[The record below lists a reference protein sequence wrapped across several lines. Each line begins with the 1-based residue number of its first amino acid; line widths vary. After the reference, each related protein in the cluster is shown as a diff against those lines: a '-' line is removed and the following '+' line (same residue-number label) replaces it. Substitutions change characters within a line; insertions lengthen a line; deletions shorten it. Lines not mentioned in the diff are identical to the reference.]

1 MAEGGLPLP
10 AAFGQKR
17 LQIAIKLLAIN
28 SRKSIMEATA
38 HAQSH
43 FRLHE
48 CLAYLTQ
55 AFIHPTYGDLL

>member
-1 MAEGGLPLP
+1 
-10 AAFGQKR
+10 
-17 LQIAIKLLAIN
+17 
-28 SRKSIMEATA
+28 MEATA

-55 AFIHPTYGDLL
+55 AFIPPTYGDLL